1 MHELRPVYLD
11 MDGVY
16 ASGHVD
22 WCDGAAMRVELPS
35 LGRAWTVGA
44 AVRAEVLDDVRG
56 RCVYDGTVTEREDLA
71 LVLSGLVR
79 VATFQ
84 DREAVRVGV
93 HEVVAATVQAAAPK
107 RSGTAGSDTAK
118 SEEAGSDAAGAD
130 EVKVTLLDLS
140 AHGLRLIAPRRLEVG
155 DTLDL
160 AVPHVEQAGGVREV
174 PVRVVVVRTQQMN
187 DVVHYGCRFVGH
199 DAARTELLSRH
210 VARLQ
215 REELR
220 RRASY

>member
-16 ASGHVD
+16 ASGHVE

-35 LGRAWTVGA
+35 LGRAWTAGA
-44 AVRAEVLDDVRG
+44 QVRAEVLDDVRG
-56 RCVYDGTVTEREDLA
+56 RCVYDGTVTHREDLA
-71 LVLSGLVR
+71 LEISGLVR
-79 VATFQ
+79 VATVQ
-84 DREAVRVGV
+84 ERQAVRVGV
-93 HEVVAATVQAAAPK
+93 HEVVVATVTPAAQKAGDAP
-107 RSGTAGSDTAK
+107 
-118 SEEAGSDAAGAD
+118 EAD
-130 EVKVTLLDLS
+130 ELKVTLVDLS
-140 AHGLRLIAPRRLEVG
+140 AQGLRLVAPRRLEPG
-155 DTLDL
+155 DTLEL
-160 AVPHVEQAGGVREV
+160 AVPGVEAPGGARDV

-187 DVVHYGCRFVGH
+187 DVTHYGCRLVGH
-199 DAARTELLSRH
+199 DAARTDLLSRH

>member
-1 MHELRPVYLD
+1 MHEQRPVYLD

-16 ASGHVD
+16 ASGHVT

-35 LGRAWTVGA
+35 LGRAWTEGA
-44 AVRAEVLDDVRG
+44 PVRAEVLDDVRG
-56 RCVYDGTVTEREDLA
+56 RCVYDGTVAQREDLT

-93 HEVVAATVQAAAPK
+93 HEVVPATLH
-107 RSGTAGSDTAK
+107 
-118 SEEAGSDAAGAD
+118 AAGGSAGA
-130 EVKVTLLDLS
+130 EELKVTLVDLS
-140 AHGLRLIAPRRLEVG
+140 AHGVRLVAARDLAVG
-155 DTLDL
+155 DALDL
-160 AVPHVEQAGGVREV
+160 AIPGVESAGGRREV
-174 PVRVVVVRTQQMN
+174 PVRAVVVRTQQMN

-220 RRASY
+220 RRAAY

>member
-16 ASGHVD
+16 ASGHVE

-44 AVRAEVLDDVRG
+44 QVRAEVLDDVRG
-56 RCVYDGTVTEREDLA
+56 RCVYDGTVTHREDLA
-71 LVLSGLVR
+71 LEISGLAR

-84 DREAVRVGV
+84 ERAAVRVGV
-93 HEVVAATVQAAAPK
+93 HEVVVATVDP
-107 RSGTAGSDTAK
+107 
-118 SEEAGSDAAGAD
+118 AAGTGGDAPEAD
-130 EVKVTLLDLS
+130 QLKVTLVDLS
-140 AHGLRLIAPRRLEVG
+140 AQGLRLVAPRRLAPG
-155 DTLDL
+155 DTLEL
-160 AVPHVEQAGGVREV
+160 AVPRVEGPGGARDV

-187 DVVHYGCRFVGH
+187 DVTHYGCRFVGH

>member
-16 ASGHVD
+16 ASGHVE

-44 AVRAEVLDDVRG
+44 PVRAEVLDDVRG

-71 LVLSGLVR
+71 LVLSGLAR

-93 HEVVAATVQAAAPK
+93 HEVVVATVKAAEDVPE
-107 RSGTAGSDTAK
+107 G
-118 SEEAGSDAAGAD
+118 D
-130 EVKVTLLDLS
+130 ELKVTLLDLS
-140 AHGLRLIAPRRLEVG
+140 AHGLRLIAPRRLAVG
-155 DTLDL
+155 DALDL
-160 AVPHVEQAGGVREV
+160 AVPRVEQGGSERDV
-174 PVRVVVVRTQQMN
+174 PVRAVVVRTQQMN

>member
-16 ASGHVD
+16 ASGHVE

-44 AVRAEVLDDVRG
+44 QVRAEVLDDVRG
-56 RCVYDGTVTEREDLA
+56 RCVYDGTVTHREDLA
-71 LVLSGLVR
+71 LELSGLAR
-79 VATFQ
+79 VATVQ
-84 DREAVRVGV
+84 EREAVRVAV
-93 HEVVAATVQAAAPK
+93 HEVVAAKVTPAAKPA
-107 RSGTAGSDTAK
+107 AGS
-118 SEEAGSDAAGAD
+118 AAGAAEDD
-130 EVKVTLLDLS
+130 EVKVTLVDLS
-140 AHGLRLIAPRRLEVG
+140 AHGLRLVAPLKLAPG
-155 DTLDL
+155 DTLEL
-160 AVPHVEQAGGVREV
+160 AVPGVEGPGGVREV
-174 PVRVVVVRTQQMN
+174 PVRVAVVRTQQMN
-187 DVVHYGCRFVGH
+187 DVTHYGCRFLGH

>member
-1 MHELRPVYLD
+1 MHELRPVHLD

-16 ASGHVD
+16 ASGHVE

-35 LGRAWTVGA
+35 LGRAWTAGA
-44 AVRAEVLDDVRG
+44 QVRAEVLDDVRG
-56 RCVYDGTVTEREDLA
+56 RCVYDGVVTHREDLA
-71 LVLSGLVR
+71 LEISGLARVATVQERQAVR
-79 VATFQ
+79 VA
-84 DREAVRVGV
+84 V
-93 HEVVAATVQAAAPK
+93 HEVVAATVTPAAK
-107 RSGTAGSDTAK
+107 
-118 SEEAGSDAAGAD
+118 AAGDAPEAD
-130 EVKVTLLDLS
+130 ELKVTLVDLS
-140 AHGLRLIAPRRLEVG
+140 AQGLRLVAPRKLAAG

-160 AVPHVEQAGGVREV
+160 AVPGVEGPGGTSDV
-174 PVRVVVVRTQQMN
+174 PVRVVVVRTQQLN
-187 DVVHYGCRFVGH
+187 DVTHYGCRFVGH